1 MIRDYKF
8 QENIV
13 QDLFDEYYQKLE
25 KKYLKTLK
33 NIFFFSHFLQNQRKK
48 LQDYKIH
55 DFCNLCDKALNETVL
70 FQIIPKNQH

>member
-33 NIFFFSHFLQNQRKK
+33 NIFFF
-48 LQDYKIH
+48 
-55 DFCNLCDKALNETVL
+55 
-70 FQIIPKNQH
+70 